1 MSFDNFSIGTCV
13 LSSIVIIIKIKA
25 PLTSQ
30 VGDSGV
36 KARPKKERRE
46 VELYTKTAV
55 WGEVKSSNH
64 LQLSTSNHLQLST
77 TFQRER
83 RREFTRQG
91 IKAPNNMETKKPRV
105 KQVMMRVPVVP
116 RGSGWDDLIYMFLIY
131 HLSARRSF
139 FKIIAP
145 YLGGRGGMILY
156 II

>member
-1 MSFDNFSIGTCV
+1 M
-13 LSSIVIIIKIKA
+13 
-25 PLTSQ
+25 
-30 VGDSGV
+30 GDSGV

-64 LQLSTSNHLQLST
+64 LQLPT

>member
-1 MSFDNFSIGTCV
+1 M
-13 LSSIVIIIKIKA
+13 
-25 PLTSQ
+25 
-30 VGDSGV
+30 GDSGV

-64 LQLSTSNHLQLST
+64 LQLPT

-116 RGSGWDDLIYMFLIY
+116 RRSEWDDLIFISFECPEKFLKN
-131 HLSARRSF
+131 HCALPRRSGWEISDTKIGAETKLLPALCPVANLFSESF
-139 FKIIAP
+139 FIGP
-145 YLGGRGGMILY
+145 R
-156 II
+156 